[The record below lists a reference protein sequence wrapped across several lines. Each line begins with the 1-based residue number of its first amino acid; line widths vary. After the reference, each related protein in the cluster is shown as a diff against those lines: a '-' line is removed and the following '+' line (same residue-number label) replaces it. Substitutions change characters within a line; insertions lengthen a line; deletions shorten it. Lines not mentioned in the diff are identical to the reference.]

1 MVSFLLGS
9 DSSIL
14 MERNKSLLA
23 EAVRDIEEV
32 EIRLTEIESI
42 QDFLMKLKNEYN
54 EHISIYDLNTLAPFV
69 SSYANFLSLFVA

>member
-1 MVSFLLGS
+1 MSFLLGS

-42 QDFLMKLKNEYN
+42 QDFLMKLKNEYK

-69 SSYANFLSLFVA
+69 SSYVNFLSVFVA

>member
-1 MVSFLLGS
+1 MSFLLGN

-14 MERNKSLLA
+14 MERNQSLLA

-42 QDFLMKLKNEYN
+42 QDFLIKLKNEYN

-69 SSYANFLSLFVA
+69 SSYVNFLSVFVA